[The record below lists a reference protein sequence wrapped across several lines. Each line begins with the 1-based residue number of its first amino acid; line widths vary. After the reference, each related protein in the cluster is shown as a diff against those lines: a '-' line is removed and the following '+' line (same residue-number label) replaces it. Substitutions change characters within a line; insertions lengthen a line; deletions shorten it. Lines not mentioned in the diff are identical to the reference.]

1 MPIAQAGLEPTRT
14 ALPNGVV
21 VIARETRKTP
31 AVTLN
36 LAVKAGSACDPVDGL
51 GAVHLLSRVIDR
63 GTATR
68 SALDIADQL
77 DGCGVSLTTTVTR
90 HVFSVTC
97 TCLADDFEAILEL
110 AGDVLT
116 APRIPEAELATRR
129 GEVITSLRQD
139 EDNPAVRASDGVMA
153 LLYGPDHPYG
163 RPAKGTLDSVGR
175 ITRDDLLRLH
185 ARRFAPS
192 ALTVVVVGDV
202 AVHRV
207 VEAVSRVLGG
217 WRTDDP
223 QPLVVPHAPSA
234 TERRV
239 RVVSMPNKAQADIA
253 YAFTTIARADKAYYA
268 LSLLNNALGQY
279 ALGGRLGDSIRERQG
294 MAYYVASAFSA
305 NVVEGPLTI
314 RAGVSGANVD
324 RAVQSIDEEL
334 DRLLAEGLTE
344 RELTESRQYMIG
356 SLPRA
361 LETNE
366 GIAQFLQT
374 EEFFDLGLD
383 FDRRLPELLR
393 SVTLDQT
400 QELARRYLDPRRAS
414 IVIAGP
420 YQSRH
425 A

>member
-1 MPIAQAGLEPTRT
+1 MPIAHAGLEPTRT
-14 ALPNGVV
+14 ALQNGVV
-21 VIARETRKTP
+21 VIAKETRKTP
-31 AVTLN
+31 AVTIN
-36 LAVKAGSACDPVDGL
+36 LAVKAGSACDPFDGL
-51 GAVHLLSRVIDR
+51 GTVHLLSRVIDR

-77 DGCGVSLTTTVTR
+77 DGRGVSLTTTVTR
-90 HVFSVTC
+90 HVFSMTC

-116 APRIPEAELATRR
+116 APRIPDAELATRR

-175 ITRDDLLRLH
+175 ISRDDLLRLH

-192 ALTVVVVGDV
+192 ALTIVVVGDV
-202 AVHRV
+202 AAHRV
-207 VEAVSRVLGG
+207 VEAVSRVLGD
-217 WRTDDP
+217 WRTEGP
-223 QPLVVPHAPSA
+223 QPLAVPHAPST

-294 MAYYVASAFSA
+294 MAYYVSSAFSA

-314 RAGVSGANVD
+314 RAGVSAANVD
-324 RAVQSIDEEL
+324 RTVQSIDAEL

-344 RELTESRQYMIG
+344 RELTESRQYLIG

-374 EEFFDLGLD
+374 AEFFDLGLD
-383 FDRRLPELLR
+383 FDRRLPELLC

-420 YQSRH
+420 YQARH
-425 A
+425 S